1 MASQQL
7 RILVLQHIAIEH
19 PGIFRSF
26 LAEDGISWDAVQ
38 LDQGDTIPDLHGYD
52 ALWVMGGPMDV
63 WQKLEHP
70 WLESEIEV
78 IREAVAKRK
87 LPYLGLCLGHQLL
100 AEALG
105 GRVGPSDQPEIGIL
119 EVYLTDAGKRSPLF
133 KGLSDTTRC
142 LQWHSAEVL
151 EIPDDVEVL
160 ASTPAC
166 RVQALSVNG
175 NALGLQYHV
184 EISSETVS
192 EWAKVAEYKQAL
204 ELNLGG
210 NAVEKMEAEAAASMD
225 DFNRC
230 ARIVYVNW
238 KTNAFG

>member
-1 MASQQL
+1 MTSEQR

-78 IREAVAKRK
+78 VREAVVKRK

-142 LQWHSAEVL
+142 LQWHSAEVV
-151 EIPDDVEVL
+151 EIPDDAEVL

-204 ELNLGG
+204 ELNLGS

-230 ARIVYVNW
+230 ARIVYDNW

>member
-1 MASQQL
+1 MISRQR

-38 LDQGDTIPDLHGYD
+38 LDEGDTIPDLHGYD

-70 WLESEIEV
+70 WLESEIEG
-78 IREAVAKRK
+78 IREAVVKRK

-105 GRVGPSDQPEIGIL
+105 GRVGPSDRPEIGIL

-142 LQWHSAEVL
+142 LQWHSAEVV
-151 EIPDDVEVL
+151 EIPDDAEVL

-204 ELNLGG
+204 ELNLGS

-230 ARIVYVNW
+230 ARIVYDNW

>member
-1 MASQQL
+1 MTSQQR

-26 LAEDGISWDAVQ
+26 LAEDGICWDAVQ
-38 LDQGDTIPDLHGYD
+38 LDEGDTIPDLHGYD

-70 WLESEIEV
+70 WLEPEIEAV
-78 IREAVAKRK
+78 REAVVKRK

-142 LQWHSAEVL
+142 LQWHSAEVV

-160 ASTPAC
+160 AFTPAC

-204 ELNLGG
+204 ELNLGS

-225 DFNRC
+225 DSNRC
-230 ARIVYVNW
+230 ARIVYDNW
-238 KTNAFG
+238 KTSAFG